1 MIFRKKFKVIIDN
14 FKKEFREKIGVRG

>member
-1 MIFRKKFKVIIDN
+1 MVFRKKFKVIIDN